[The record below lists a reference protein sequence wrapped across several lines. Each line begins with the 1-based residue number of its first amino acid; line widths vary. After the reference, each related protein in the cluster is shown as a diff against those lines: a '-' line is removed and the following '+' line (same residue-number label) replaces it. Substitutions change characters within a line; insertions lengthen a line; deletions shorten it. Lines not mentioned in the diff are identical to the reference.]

1 MLQGVK
7 VLKTKPKILLIDDE
21 AATRFGFTRF
31 LASSG
36 FDVHEAEDISSAD
49 KQLSSHTFDAVILD
63 IKLPDGSGLD
73 LIERIRQD
81 SPEISIII
89 ITGTGDIPLAVDAM
103 RRGADNFL
111 TKPVD
116 MQGLEIFLK
125 KSLEVGLIRKLHSS
139 RQRLK
144 KREDIWFGESV
155 IMQEIVTL
163 ARIAAENDSP
173 VLITG
178 ETGTGKG
185 VLAQWIHNRSER
197 ASFAFVDVNCSG
209 LKGDLLARELFG
221 NVRGAFTSAEQD
233 RDGLLDA
240 ADRGTLFLDE
250 IGEMDFSIQSQFLKV
265 LEEKTYRRLGDTK
278 LQRSDFRLICATNK
292 NIEEEIRNGS
302 FRNDLFF
309 RINLFTIHI
318 PPLRER
324 IGELPDLV
332 GHLLGKGQHA
342 TVEIAEDVMQ
352 SLQTYAW
359 PGNIREL
366 KNVLE
371 RAKILSR
378 GNMLTREHFS
388 WLKSPSLQP
397 PADTGKTLEEIEYIH
412 IRSKLASNNGDIT
425 KTAKCLGIS
434 RATLYRRLKEMGEA
448 R

>member
-1 MLQGVK
+1 
-7 VLKTKPKILLIDDE
+7 
-21 AATRFGFTRF
+21 
-31 LASSG
+31 
-36 FDVHEAEDISSAD
+36 
-49 KQLSSHTFDAVILD
+49 
-63 IKLPDGSGLD
+63 
-73 LIERIRQD
+73 
-81 SPEISIII
+81 
-89 ITGTGDIPLAVDAM
+89 
-103 RRGADNFL
+103 
-111 TKPVD
+111 

-125 KSLEVGLIRKLHSS
+125 KSLEVGVIRKLHSS
-139 RQRLK
+139 RQRLR
-144 KREDIWFGESV
+144 KREEVWFGESD
-155 IMQEIVTL
+155 IMQEIVSL

-185 VLAQWIHNRSER
+185 VLANWIHNRSER

-209 LKGDLLARELFG
+209 LKGELLARELFG
-221 NVRGAFTSAEQD
+221 NLRGAFTSAEQD

-265 LEEKTYRRLGDTK
+265 LEEKTYRRLGDIK

-292 NIEEEIRNGS
+292 HIEEEVRNGS

-332 GHLLGKGQHA
+332 RHLLGEGA
-342 TVEIAEDVMQ
+342 CGEIEIDDRLRI
-352 SLQTYAW
+352 LQTYSW
-359 PGNIREL
+359 PCNIREL

-378 GNMLTREHFS
+378 GGPRPASIFPGSRMPYCSPLPQRRGRRWE
-388 WLKSPSLQP
+388 KSNIFISVQNL
-397 PADTGKTLEEIEYIH
+397 PA
-412 IRSKLASNNGDIT
+412 IRVI
-425 KTAKCLGIS
+425 
-434 RATLYRRLKEMGEA
+434 
-448 R
+448 